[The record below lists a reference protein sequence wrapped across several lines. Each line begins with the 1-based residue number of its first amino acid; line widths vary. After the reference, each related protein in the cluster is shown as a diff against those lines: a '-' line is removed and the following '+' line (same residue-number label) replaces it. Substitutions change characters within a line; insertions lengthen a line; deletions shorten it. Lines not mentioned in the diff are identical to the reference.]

1 MASAGFSVP
10 PGSGTTRA
18 HPHASGYLVSLPL
31 SSPSPRASFSRLN
44 SWLNNQPYVLL
55 TLTPLF
61 WAGNAIVGRA
71 AAGHIPPM
79 TLSLLRWGTAFL
91 ILLPF
96 GWSHLRTDWPAIRQ
110 RIGLM
115 LTLAISGIGIF
126 NTLQYWALQY
136 TTALNVLLM
145 QSALPLCVALWS
157 FALLGIRLSWPQ
169 GIGIGVSLLGVLT
182 ILLQGN
188 LVSIAAIALNK
199 GDAAF
204 ALALII
210 FGYYSAMQVKRP
222 AMHAL
227 SFLLFTFGAGAAFV
241 LPFAAWEV
249 VNQPLMQVTPATL
262 ASILYVAVF
271 PSILAYLCFNRGV
284 ALIGANRAA
293 PFFHLIPLF
302 GSALA
307 IVLLGERPQWF
318 HALGYAL
325 VLCGI
330 AVAARKPKS
339 SA

>member
-1 MASAGFSVP
+1 MF
-10 PGSGTTRA
+10 
-18 HPHASGYLVSLPL
+18 
-31 SSPSPRASFSRLN
+31 
-44 SWLNNQPYVLL
+44 SWLSDKPYILL
-55 TLTPLF
+55 SLTPLF

-71 AAGHIPPM
+71 AAGQVPPM
-79 TLSLLRWGTAFL
+79 TLSFLRWAIAFL

-96 GWSHLRTDWPAIRQ
+96 GWRHLRTDWPAIRA
-110 RIGLM
+110 RLGLM
-115 LTLAISGIGIF
+115 LALAITGIGVF

-157 FALLGIRLSWPQ
+157 FALLAIRLSWPQ
-169 GIGIGVSLLGVLT
+169 GLGIAVSLLGVLT

-188 LVSIAAIALNK
+188 VVSIAAIVPNK

-204 ALALII
+204 ALALVI

-222 AMHAL
+222 PMHGL
-227 SFLLFTFGAGAAFV
+227 SFLLFTFGIGAMFIA
-241 LPFAAWEV
+241 PFALWEIAH
-249 VNQPLMQVTPATL
+249 QPLMRVTPATL
-262 ASILYVAVF
+262 ASIFYVAVF

-302 GSALA
+302 GSVLA
-307 IVLLGERPQWF
+307 IGLLGERPQWF
-318 HALGYAL
+318 HAVGYAL

-330 AVAARKPKS
+330 AVAARKPK
-339 SA
+339 AA

>member
-1 MASAGFSVP
+1 MSASP
-10 PGSGTTRA
+10 PRS
-18 HPHASGYLVSLPL
+18 PL
-31 SSPSPRASFSRLN
+31 
-44 SWLNNQPYVLL
+44 SWLNIKPYILL

-71 AAGHIPPM
+71 AAGQIPPM
-79 TLSLLRWGTAFL
+79 TLSFLRWGLAFL
-91 ILLPF
+91 IVLPF
-96 GWSHLRTDWPAIRQ
+96 GWTHLRADWPAIRA

-115 LTLAISGIGIF
+115 LALAISGIGIF

-157 FALLGIRLSWPQ
+157 FALLGIRLSWAQ
-169 GIGIGVSLLGVLT
+169 GIGIGVSLLGVLM

-204 ALALII
+204 ALALVI
-210 FGYYSAMQVKRP
+210 FGYYSAMQIRRP
-222 AMHAL
+222 QMHAL
-227 SFLLFTFGAGAAFV
+227 SFLSFTFGIGALFI
-241 LPFAAWEV
+241 LPFALWEIV
-249 VNQPLMQVTPATL
+249 HHQMMRVTPATL
-262 ASILYVAVF
+262 ASIFYVAVF

-302 GSALA
+302 GSVLA
-307 IVLLGERPQWF
+307 IGLLGERPQWF
-318 HALGYAL
+318 HGVGYVL
-325 VLCGI
+325 VLGGI
-330 AVAARKPKS
+330 AIAARKPKIAKSIAS
-339 SA
+339 SP

>member
-1 MASAGFSVP
+1 MS
-10 PGSGTTRA
+10 TTSPRT
-18 HPHASGYLVSLPL
+18 PF
-31 SSPSPRASFSRLN
+31 SSPL
-44 SWLNNQPYVLL
+44 SWLNNQPYILL

-71 AAGHIPPM
+71 AAGQIPPM
-79 TLSLLRWGTAFL
+79 TLSFLRWGFAFL
-91 ILLPF
+91 IVLPF
-96 GWSHLRTDWPAIRQ
+96 GWRHLRNDWPAIRAQ
-110 RIGLM
+110 TGLM
-115 LTLAISGIGIF
+115 LAMSISGIGMF

-169 GIGIGVSLLGVLT
+169 GIGIVVSLLGVMT

-204 ALALII
+204 ALALVI
-210 FGYYSAMQVKRP
+210 FGFYSAMQIKRP
-222 AMHAL
+222 QMHAL
-227 SFLLFTFGAGAAFV
+227 SFLLFTFGVGVLFI
-241 LPFAAWEV
+241 LPFALWEIV
-249 VNQPLMQVTPATL
+249 HHQMMRVTPATL
-262 ASILYVAVF
+262 ASVFYVAVF

-284 ALIGANRAA
+284 ALIGGNRAA

-302 GSALA
+302 GSVLA
-307 IVLLGERPQWF
+307 IGLLGERPQWF
-318 HALGYAL
+318 HAVGYAL

-330 AVAARKPKS
+330 AVAARKPTVM
-339 SA
+339 